1 MTEIIRSLAELR
13 RIVAGW
19 HRGGQR
25 VALVPTMGALHAG
38 HLSLVAAAKAAADR
52 VIVSIFV
59 NPRQFNSPGDL
70 ARYPRTEPADAKLL
84 APLAVDVIF
93 VPEGAEVYPDGFA
106 TTVTVSGISAGLD
119 GSFRPGHFE
128 GVATVVC
135 KLFTMTG
142 ADCALFG
149 EKDYQQLLV
158 VRRMARDL
166 NLAIEVVGCPTLR
179 DPDGLA
185 LSSRNARLGPEARAK
200 APALFAAMQR
210 SVAAMRGG
218 TPAEVALD
226 RAKAAVLAAGF
237 SAVDYI
243 ALCSAD
249 TLEPLSTLDRPA
261 RLLAAVWLYGVRLI
275 DNIAV

>member
-1 MTEIIRSLAELR
+1 MTKIVRQVADLR
-13 RIVAGW
+13 AQVAAW
-19 HRGGQR
+19 HRDGQR

-38 HLSLVAAAKAAADR
+38 HLSLVAAAKAGADR

-59 NPRQFNSPGDL
+59 NPRQFNNPEDL
-70 ARYPRTEPADAKLL
+70 GKYPRTEQADALL
-84 APLAVDVIF
+84 LSPLGVDLIF
-93 VPEGAEVYPDGFA
+93 VPDLSEVYPAGFA

-119 GSFRPGHFE
+119 GAFRPGHFE

-135 KLFTMTG
+135 KLFTMTA

-166 NLAIEVVGCPTLR
+166 NLAVEVVGCPTLR

-185 LSSRNARLGPEARAK
+185 LSSRNARLGPEARTR
-200 APALFAAMQR
+200 APALHAAMQAA
-210 SVAAMRGG
+210 VAAMRRG
-218 TPAEVALD
+218 TQADAALNQ
-226 RAKAAVLAAGF
+226 AKAMVLAAGF

-243 ALCSAD
+243 ALCSAE
-249 TLEPLSTLDRPA
+249 TLDPLAQPDRPA
-261 RLLAAVWLYGVRLI
+261 RLLAAAWLDGVRLI